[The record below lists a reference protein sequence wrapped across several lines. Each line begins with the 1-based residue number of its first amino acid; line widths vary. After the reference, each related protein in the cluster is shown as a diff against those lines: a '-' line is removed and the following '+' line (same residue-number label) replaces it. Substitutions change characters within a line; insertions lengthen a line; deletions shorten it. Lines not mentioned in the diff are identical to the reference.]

1 MQRYCPNNS
10 NFTFREITCAPPKCD
25 NKKEE
30 PKCDCGNCHFPPW
43 WNFCP
48 PINPPCNDKRKNN
61 CDENNQHSS
70 NCNKNCNHCCNK
82 CNGFLSCNFSY
93 GCNLGD
99 YCQSID
105 PRIIFLVSV
114 YPCLFKKS

>member
-43 WNFCP
+43 WDFCP
-48 PINPPCNDKRKNN
+48 PINPPCNDKKKDECPFHSPNN
-61 CDENNQHSS
+61 
-70 NCNKNCNHCCNK
+70 NCNKNACNCGKCPPPPCN
-82 CNGFLSCNFSY
+82 NFPCGYRECSI
-93 GCNLGD
+93 NLL
-99 YCQSID
+99 ID
-105 PRIIFLVSV
+105 PRFVLWTCL
-114 YPCLFKKS
+114 YPCIFKDN